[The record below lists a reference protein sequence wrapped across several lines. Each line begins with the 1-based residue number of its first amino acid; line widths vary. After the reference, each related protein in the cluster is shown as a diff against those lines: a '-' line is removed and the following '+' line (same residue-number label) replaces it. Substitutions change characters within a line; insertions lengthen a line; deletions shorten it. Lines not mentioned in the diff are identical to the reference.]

1 MPYVATLKADASQFI
16 ETGGNS
22 ISARHRLMVSSSR
35 SDLNEDAISSDDLC
49 IEEVEDSCS
58 GNDSNQGGN
67 FQQEDTICAA
77 VSGSSGNQDSSTS
90 ASNSANSHKFQ
101 AFKTQS
107 FSTQQRS
114 PKAIG

>member
-1 MPYVATLKADASQFI
+1 
-16 ETGGNS
+16 
-22 ISARHRLMVSSSR
+22 MVSSSR
-35 SDLNEDAISSDDLC
+35 SDLNDDDMSSDDLC

-58 GNDSNQGGN
+58 ENDSNLGGGN

-77 VSGSSGNQDSSTS
+77 GSSGNQDSSTS
-90 ASNSANSHKFQ
+90 ASNSANSQKFQ

-107 FSTQQRS
+107 FNTQQRS

>member
-1 MPYVATLKADASQFI
+1 MADPSQLI

-22 ISARHRLMVSSSR
+22 ISTRHRLMDSSSH
-35 SDLNEDAISSDDLC
+35 SDLNEDDMSSEDLC

-58 GNDSNQGGN
+58 ENDSNHGGN

-77 VSGSSGNQDSSTS
+77 GSSGNQDSSTS
-90 ASNSANSHKFQ
+90 ASNSANSQKFQ

-107 FSTQQRS
+107 FNTQQRS